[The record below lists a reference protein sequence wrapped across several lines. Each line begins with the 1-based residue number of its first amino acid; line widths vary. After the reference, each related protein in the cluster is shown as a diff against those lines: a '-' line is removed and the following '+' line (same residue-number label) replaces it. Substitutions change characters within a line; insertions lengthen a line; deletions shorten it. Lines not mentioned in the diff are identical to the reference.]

1 MMVQSALCLIN
12 ERANL
17 PDEYVPNNYH
27 YYKLSVFI
35 SRGGIYAPGAAFG
48 KTDIVHNLESTGKVK
63 FVVEQI

>member
-17 PDEYVPNNYH
+17 PDEYVPNNYQ
-27 YYKLSVFI
+27 YKLSMFI

-48 KTDIVHNLESTGKVK
+48 KTNIVHNLELTGKVK
-63 FVVEQI
+63 FAVEQI